1 MKIENAAVRPVS
13 GKHTRIKASLG
24 DRIFSVINVL
34 LMVLLM
40 ISVILPFW
48 DLVVESLNQGYA
60 AGLNRLWP
68 NRPTLAN
75 YGHVLSNRFIF
86 SGYRETLIITL
97 GGTAMSIVATVIGAY
112 ALSKPNFPF
121 RKLFT
126 LMIVIPMF
134 FSGGLIPTYLWN
146 VQLGLRNTRWVLMLP
161 GLISS
166 YNLVVMRNFFSGVP
180 QELEESAYIDGANN
194 IQIMFRIYMPVSLAV
209 LATVT
214 LWVLVGY
221 WNSWFDATIYIT
233 KSDRFPLQVVLRR
246 IILEGTNELMDM
258 DDSTRNATVGNI
270 DNIKAATIF
279 VCMLPIM
286 CVYPFLQ
293 KYFMK
298 GTLVGAIK
306 G

>member
-1 MKIENAAVRPVS
+1 MKIENSAGRSVKKRMKIRKS
-13 GKHTRIKASLG
+13 FG
-24 DRIFSVINVL
+24 DWVFSVINVL
-34 LMVLLM
+34 LMTLLTV
-40 ISVILPFW
+40 SVILPFW
-48 DLVVESLNQGYA
+48 DLAVESLNQGYA
-60 AGLNRLWP
+60 AGMNRLWP
-68 NRPTLAN
+68 VRPTLSN
-75 YGHVLSNRFIF
+75 YAHVLSNRFIF
-86 SGYRETLIITL
+86 SGYRETLIITVC
-97 GGTAMSIVATVIGAY
+97 GTLMSIVSTVIGAY
-112 ALSKPNFPF
+112 SLSKPLFPF

-126 LMIVIPMF
+126 
-134 FSGGLIPTYLWN
+134 
-146 VQLGLRNTRWVLMLP
+146 QLGLRNTRWVLMLP

-180 QELEESAYIDGANN
+180 PELEESAYIDGANN
-194 IQIMFRIYMPVSLAV
+194 IQIMFRVYMPVSLAV

-214 LWVLVGY
+214 LWVLVSY

-233 KSDRFPLQVVLRR
+233 RSDRFPLQVVLRR
-246 IILEGTNELMDM
+246 IILEGTNELMDL
-258 DDSTRNATVGNI
+258 DSGSNVGSM

-279 VCMLPIM
+279 ICMLPIM

>member
-1 MKIENAAVRPVS
+1 MKLENAYGRSVKKAT
-13 GKHTRIKASLG
+13 KIKRSFG
-24 DRIFSVINVL
+24 DWVFTVINGL

-68 NRPTLAN
+68 VRPTLSN
-75 YGHVLSNRFIF
+75 YAHVLNNRFIF
-86 SGYRETLIITL
+86 SGYRETLIITVC
-97 GGTAMSIVATVIGAY
+97 GTLMSVAATVIGAY
-112 ALSKPNFPF
+112 SLSKPHFPF

-180 QELEESAYIDGANN
+180 LELEESAYIDGANN

-214 LWVLVGY
+214 LWVLVSY

-246 IILEGTNELMDM
+246 IILEGTNELMDL
-258 DDSTRNATVGNI
+258 DSGANVSSM

-279 VCMLPIM
+279 ICMLPIM

>member
-1 MKIENAAVRPVS
+1 MKIENSAGRSVKKRMKIRKS
-13 GKHTRIKASLG
+13 FG
-24 DRIFSVINVL
+24 DWVFSVINVL
-34 LMVLLM
+34 LMTLLTV
-40 ISVILPFW
+40 SVILPFW
-48 DLVVESLNQGYA
+48 DLAVESLNQGYA
-60 AGLNRLWP
+60 AGMNRLWP
-68 NRPTLAN
+68 VRPTLSN
-75 YGHVLSNRFIF
+75 YAHVLSNRFIF
-86 SGYRETLIITL
+86 SGYRETLIITVC
-97 GGTAMSIVATVIGAY
+97 GTLMSIVSTVIGAY
-112 ALSKPNFPF
+112 SLSKPLFPF

-180 QELEESAYIDGANN
+180 PELEESAYIDGANN
-194 IQIMFRIYMPVSLAV
+194 IQIKFRVYRPVSLAV
-209 LATVT
+209 RATVT
-214 LWVLVGY
+214 LWVLVSY

-233 KSDRFPLQVVLRR
+233 RSDRFPLQVVLRR
-246 IILEGTNELMDM
+246 IILEGTNELMDL
-258 DDSTRNATVGNI
+258 DSGSNVGSM

-279 VCMLPIM
+279 ICMLPIM

>member
-1 MKIENAAVRPVS
+1 MMIGQNAKKRLQKSAKIKKSFDDRVF
-13 GKHTRIKASLG
+13 SLLNG
-24 DRIFSVINVL
+24 L

-40 ISVILPFW
+40 VSVLLPFW
-48 DLVVESLNQGYA
+48 DLAVESLNQGYS
-60 AGLNRLWP
+60 AGLSRLWP
-68 NRPTLAN
+68 VRPTLAN
-75 YGHVLSNRFIF
+75 YGHVLRNRFIF
-86 SGYRETLIITL
+86 SGYRETLIVTL
-97 GGTAMSIVATVIGAY
+97 CGTALSVLATVIGAY
-112 ALSKPNFPF
+112 ALSKPQFPF

-146 VQLGLRNTRWVLMLP
+146 VQLGLRNTRWVLILP

-180 QELEESAYIDGANN
+180 KELEESAYIDGANN
-194 IQIMFRIYMPVSLAV
+194 IQIMLRIYLPVSLAV

-214 LWVLVGY
+214 LWVLVSY

-258 DDSTRNATVGNI
+258 SGSDINSNVGSL

-279 VCMLPIM
+279 ICMLPIM